1 MKIQVQKWGNSLALR
16 IPKSFALETNIENG
30 STVDVAVQKGALVV
44 KPVKEENLS
53 LEEMLAQI
61 TDENLHTEIDF
72 GKAEGEE
79 KL

>member
-30 STVDVAVQKGALVV
+30 STVDVAVQKGTIVV
-44 KPVKEENLS
+44 KPTKEDNFS

-61 TDENLHTEIDF
+61 TDENMHAEVADF
-72 GKAEGEE
+72 Y
-79 KL
+79 